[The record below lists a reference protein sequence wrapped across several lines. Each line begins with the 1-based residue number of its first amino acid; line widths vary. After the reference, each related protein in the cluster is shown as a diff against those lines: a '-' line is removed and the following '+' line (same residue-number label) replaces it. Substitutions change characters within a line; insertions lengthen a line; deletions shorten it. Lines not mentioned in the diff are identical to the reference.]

1 MVAAGTAVG
10 EDLSALLQPMKVGP
24 IPVANR
30 MMMAGMSAGNKIDEN
45 GAIHPQMAAYLLE
58 RACGGPGLIA
68 IGATRVAPVSV
79 RTWQAG
85 RISSPIRHKTWH
97 PALERRRHRGDKP

>member
-10 EDLSALLQPMKVGP
+10 EDLSALLEPMKVGP
-24 IPVANR
+24 ITVTNR

-58 RACGGPGLIA
+58 RARGGPGLIA

-79 RTWQAG
+79 RN
-85 RISSPIRHKTWH
+85 
-97 PALERRRHRGDKP
+97 